1 MAYPTHPRHQAA
13 REALEQQKKQAAEQ
27 PQMLYGGGANSD
39 FVEGTEPIYKPGRG
53 PAAAGPGAI
62 TMSSEFS
69 MPPREPA
76 MGDAPPIPE
85 VAPEAPAPEPG
96 GPNLSEK
103 STEELQEGR
112 RRLMARMMDEARG
125 PQLEAMQKLADSID
139 RELSMRHGG

>member
-1 MAYPTHPRHQAA
+1 MMGEEYLANPTTQ
-13 REALEQQKKQAAEQ
+13 E
-27 PQMLYGGGANSD
+27 
-39 FVEGTEPIYKPGRG
+39 
-53 PAAAGPGAI
+53 
-62 TMSSEFS
+62 
-69 MPPREPA
+69 PREPA
-76 MGDAPPIPE
+76 MGDAPPIQQ

>member
-13 REALEQQKKQAAEQ
+13 REALEFSKQQQAPQEGGRVETTPGEQQVFEGMGETLTPSFAE
-27 PQMLYGGGANSD
+27 
-39 FVEGTEPIYKPGRG
+39 E
-53 PAAAGPGAI
+53 
-62 TMSSEFS
+62 
-69 MPPREPA
+69 PREPA

-112 RRLMARMMDEARG
+112 RRLMARMMDEAKG

>member
-13 REALEQQKKQAAEQ
+13 REALEFQAGQQPAEPFDPKQSVQSKNSTMGMGETLRPSWAE
-27 PQMLYGGGANSD
+27 
-39 FVEGTEPIYKPGRG
+39 E
-53 PAAAGPGAI
+53 
-62 TMSSEFS
+62 
-69 MPPREPA
+69 PREPA
-76 MGDAPPIPE
+76 MGDAPPIQE

-112 RRLMARMMDEARG
+112 RRLMARMMDEAKG

>member
-1 MAYPTHPRHQAA
+1 MAYPTHTRHQAA
-13 REALEQQKKQAAEQ
+13 REALQYQAGQQPAESFDPMQ
-27 PQMLYGGGANSD
+27 SVQSKNTTMGMGEMLTPSFAK
-39 FVEGTEPIYKPGRG
+39 E
-53 PAAAGPGAI
+53 
-62 TMSSEFS
+62 
-69 MPPREPA
+69 PREPA
-76 MGDAPPIPE
+76 MGDAPPIQE

-125 PQLEAMQKLADSID
+125 PQLEVMQKLADSID